1 MEEIKPTV
9 PLARYSLKQLTEI
22 LVKEQGLTEGL
33 YDMSV
38 DFQVAVGG
46 VGPSPSEIYPGALIG
61 VAGFGLL
68 RASVE
73 GPHTVNA
80 SNINL
85 KANKTI
91 SRKKSEQSSQKA
103 KG

>member
-9 PLARYSLKQLTEI
+9 RLARYSLKQLTEI
-22 LVKEQGLTEGL
+22 LVKEQGFTEGL

-46 VGPSPSEIYPGALIG
+46 VGPSPSEFYPGAVIG

-80 SNINL
+80 SNINSNA
-85 KANKTI
+85 KKIVSRNKQGQLG
-91 SRKKSEQSSQKA
+91 KKSS
-103 KG
+103 G